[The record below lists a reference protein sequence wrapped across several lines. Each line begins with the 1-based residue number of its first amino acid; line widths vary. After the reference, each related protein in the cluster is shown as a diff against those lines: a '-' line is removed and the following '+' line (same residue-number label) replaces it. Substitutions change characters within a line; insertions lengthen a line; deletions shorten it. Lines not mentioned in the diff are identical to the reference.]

1 MCGVKIGLFFPL
13 NTLATSDAQRPNVIP
28 SASTTYHF
36 LSMVAGL
43 AIKVFID
50 LPPRNNVTE
59 HLCNVNVQDTPLGIQ

>member
-1 MCGVKIGLFFPL
+1 
-13 NTLATSDAQRPNVIP
+13 
-28 SASTTYHF
+28 
-36 LSMVAGL
+36 MVAGL